1 MAATWL
7 YTTLLI
13 SVCSFCRGQ
22 HADVTFGQFWFS
34 ALIAILK
41 TPSGASLLI
50 LGYDATAS
58 SNAGHTDDQLVPL
71 AAGVLSPKAVVSGHY
86 SNP

>member
-1 MAATWL
+1 MAVTWL
-7 YTTLLI
+7 YATLLI

-41 TPSGASLLI
+41 TPGASLLI

-58 SNAGHTDDQLVPL
+58 SNNTNIYHT
-71 AAGVLSPKAVVSGHY
+71 VLIHKHFHHQINNQKLKQQS
-86 SNP
+86 